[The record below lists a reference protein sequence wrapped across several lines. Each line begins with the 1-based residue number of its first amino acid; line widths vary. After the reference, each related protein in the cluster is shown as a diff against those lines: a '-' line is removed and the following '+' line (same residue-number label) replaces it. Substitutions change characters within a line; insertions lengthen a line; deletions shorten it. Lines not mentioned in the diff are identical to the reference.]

1 MTIILPTVDLPHSL
15 RPLRESYR
23 FGCTKKQ
30 LIICKSLQK
39 KKKKRFKLITY
50 QGQRKVYSRMIIYS
64 R

>member
-39 KKKKRFKLITY
+39 KKKKDLN
-50 QGQRKVYSRMIIYS
+50 
-64 R
+64 